1 MMERGERRVTVTT
14 STRATVMADG
24 KHIRAAVSNLI
35 RNALQYSPKDR
46 PVSVHVDRGPG
57 CVTLTVKDEGPG
69 IPLAEREVI
78 FDPLA
83 RGEAGRASRAG
94 TGLGLF
100 IARRVA
106 EAHDGRIWVESTGPG
121 ATFHLEL
128 PSAGGR

>member
-1 MMERGERRVTVTT
+1 MMERGERRVAVTI

-35 RNALQYSPKDR
+35 RNALQYSPKDS
-46 PVSVHVDRGPG
+46 PVSVRVDR
-57 CVTLTVKDEGPG
+57 GPG

-128 PSAGGR
+128 PAARGT